1 LSRYQEEEL
10 RELELLYIEG
20 IEKMFFKIFLVCFVI
35 EAVDGD
41 RPYPPPYYN
50 VHINADGT
58 FGVSPFENGVDPQ
71 RRRLPPIPFPVSFDE
86 LPPDG
91 KATVGDLRAAFKR
104 KYPGYLDYPNVL
116 AIDPGSQP
124 LNNDADLLTDRVSPQ
139 VLKDRMITG
148 LRVLYP
154 PSVQVDVSVADK
166 RLKDL
171 RVPESWP
178 KFETIKVLAPEYET
192 LDFFFRE
199 LAKRAIVLGEKNKV
213 IIDNPDVTESLALVP
228 YNEDYGSFL
237 SWASVEDA
245 HEALQPLR
253 DYDIEIPQTLVQI
266 ENSMWP
272 PKLYKDVDRDPSTCR
287 YRARFKI
294 RK

>member
-1 LSRYQEEEL
+1 
-10 RELELLYIEG
+10 
-20 IEKMFFKIFLVCFVI
+20 M
-35 EAVDGD
+35 
-41 RPYPPPYYN
+41 
-50 VHINADGT
+50 
-58 FGVSPFENGVDPQ
+58 
-71 RRRLPPIPFPVSFDE
+71 
-86 LPPDG
+86 
-91 KATVGDLRAAFKR
+91 
-104 KYPGYLDYPNVL
+104 
-116 AIDPGSQP
+116 
-124 LNNDADLLTDRVSPQ
+124 
-139 VLKDRMITG
+139 
-148 LRVLYP
+148 
-154 PSVQVDVSVADK
+154 
-166 RLKDL
+166 
-171 RVPESWP
+171 
-178 KFETIKVLAPEYET
+178 LAPEYET

-213 IIDNPDVTESLALVP
+213 IIDDPDVTESLALVP